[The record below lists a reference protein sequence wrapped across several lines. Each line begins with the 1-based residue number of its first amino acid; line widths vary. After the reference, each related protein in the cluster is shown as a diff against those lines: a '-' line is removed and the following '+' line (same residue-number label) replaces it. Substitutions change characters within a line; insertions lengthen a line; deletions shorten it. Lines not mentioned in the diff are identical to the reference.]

1 MFARALIVVLVALNL
16 GVAAWWLLRP
26 APPPPPPP
34 VSNQGGAEL
43 RLMPMPAAA
52 APVTLAPASTAAAS
66 DVASTTPAAVAA
78 TDAGEDRSAPAPAST
93 PAAPA
98 SCLRLGPFPDR
109 DAAQVAQA
117 GLGALLHDAAIQE
130 EAENA
135 TGYRVLLPP
144 LADHAQAQATAERI
158 SAAGFQDFLILRQGA
173 EANGIALGSYRSRE
187 TAERRAAA
195 LRAAGF
201 PAEIRAQG
209 AARASRWW
217 LDGATADVAAVRAT
231 FPAAQ
236 DRDCAAR

>member
-26 APPPPPPP
+26 APPLPAPP
-34 VSNQGGAEL
+34 VSDQGGAEL
-43 RLMPMPAAA
+43 RLLPMPASVPAATAPVAADASPVAPAAGRATEADA
-52 APVTLAPASTAAAS
+52 AP
-66 DVASTTPAAVAA
+66 TTPPVA
-78 TDAGEDRSAPAPAST
+78 

-98 SCLRLGPFPDR
+98 RCLRLGPFSDH

-130 EAENA
+130 EAGNA
-135 TGYRVLLPP
+135 SSYRVLLPP
-144 LADHAQAQATAERI
+144 LPDRAQAQATVDRI
-158 SAAGFQDFLILRQGA
+158 AAAGIQDFLILSQGA
-173 EANGIALGSYRSRE
+173 EANGIALGSYRGRE
-187 TAERRAAA
+187 TAERRVAA

-209 AARASRWW
+209 ASGASRWW
-217 LDGATADVAAVRAT
+217 LDGATADAAAVRAT